1 MNFSMNFKKYVTIL
15 SMMFFVVASGAPY
28 VDAAYASIE
37 CPGAVSSH
45 DNKGV
50 YYGANGYDKDG
61 YDREG
66 FDKDGY
72 DRRGYDKNGVDCRG
86 FKEDGINV
94 HTGTRYN
101 EDGYDINGYDRYGN
115 FLTSGHHGPKRKT
128 RF

>member
-1 MNFSMNFKKYVTIL
+1 MNFSINFKKYVTIL
-15 SMMFFVVASGAPY
+15 SMMFFVVASGAPH

-37 CPGAVSSH
+37 CPGAVSSY

-50 YYGANGYDKDG
+50 YDANGY
-61 YDREG
+61 
-66 FDKDGY
+66 DKDGY